1 MEDNVWT
8 CSGKCEDWNFRSI
21 KGMGW
26 RIAFSAL
33 SLMLWF
39 AFTVGWLFF
48 LADDY
53 SLAQNIGVM
62 LGSVLLFIGVNVPVW
77 YTFAMKMEKLEQIS
91 VKGHK
96 REWASGLMGI
106 LWVTGAAIW
115 LMFYAGDYSIY
126 QNLAVLLLS
135 IVPVAAISMLMKR

>member
-8 CSGKCEDWNFRSI
+8 CGERCGDWGFKSI

-26 RIAFSAL
+26 RIAFSAT

-39 AFTVGWLFF
+39 TFVVAWLFF

-62 LGSVLLFIGVNVPVW
+62 IGSVLLFVGLNAPVW
-77 YTFAMKMEKLEQIS
+77 YSFAMKMEGMKCAT
-91 VKGHK
+91 VKEHR
-96 REWASGLMGI
+96 REWASGLMGV
-106 LWVTGAAIW
+106 LWISGAAIW

-135 IVPVAAISMLMKR
+135 IVPFAALSMVLKK

>member
-8 CSGKCEDWNFRSI
+8 CGERCEDWDFKSI

-26 RIAFSAL
+26 RIAFSAT

-39 AFTVGWLFF
+39 TFVVAWLFF

-53 SLAQNIGVM
+53 SLAQNLGVM
-62 LGSVLLFIGVNVPVW
+62 IGSVLLFVGVNVPVW
-77 YTFAMKMEKLEQIS
+77 YSFAMKVEGMKGVT
-91 VKGHK
+91 VKGHR
-96 REWASGLMGI
+96 REWVSGLMGV
-106 LWVTGAAIW
+106 LWISGAAIW

-135 IVPVAAISMLMKR
+135 IVPFAALSMLLKK